1 MAFAASQALE
11 SAVISGP
18 GERDFRGVAKMTR
31 HASAIPSV
39 FLDRSADV
47 IE

>member
-1 MAFAASQALE
+1 MASAASQALE

-31 HASAIPSV
+31 QAGVIPPA
-39 FLDRSADV
+39 FLDRAADV